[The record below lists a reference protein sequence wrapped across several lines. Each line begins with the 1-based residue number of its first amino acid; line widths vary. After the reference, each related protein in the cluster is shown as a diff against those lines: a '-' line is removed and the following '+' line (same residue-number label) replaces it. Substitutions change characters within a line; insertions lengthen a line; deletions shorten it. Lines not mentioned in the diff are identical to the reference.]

1 MYKEQ
6 VTELRS
12 ELERV
17 KDESKHVKEKYYAQ
31 VNKVYVMCC
40 LRFSS
45 ENQYQINYL
54 CTNFMVQNR
63 HTGDSYSTY

>member
-17 KDESKHVKEKYYAQ
+17 KDESKQVKEKYYTQ
-31 VNKVYVMCC
+31 VNEVYIMCC
-40 LRFSS
+40 LRFSWW
-45 ENQYQINYL
+45 
-54 CTNFMVQNR
+54 
-63 HTGDSYSTY
+63 

>member
-17 KDESKHVKEKYYAQ
+17 KDESKQVKEKYYAQ
-31 VNKVYVMCC
+31 VKEVYIMCC
-40 LRFSS
+40 LRFSW
-45 ENQYQINYL
+45 
-54 CTNFMVQNR
+54 C
-63 HTGDSYSTY
+63 

>member
-17 KDESKHVKEKYYAQ
+17 KDESQGVKEKYYAQ
-31 VNKVYVMCC
+31 VNQVYNMC
-40 LRFSS
+40 F
-45 ENQYQINYL
+45 
-54 CTNFMVQNR
+54 
-63 HTGDSYSTY
+63 

>member
-17 KDESKHVKEKYYAQ
+17 KDESKQVKEKYYAQ
-31 VNKVYVMCC
+31 VNEVYFMHC
-40 LRFSS
+40 LRFSWWWLGNLLS
-45 ENQYQINYL
+45 SGTCHYL
-54 CTNFMVQNR
+54 VW
-63 HTGDSYSTY
+63 

>member
-17 KDESKHVKEKYYAQ
+17 KDESKQVKEKYYAQ
-31 VNKVYVMCC
+31 VNEVSIRCF
-40 LRFSS
+40 LRFSWW
-45 ENQYQINYL
+45 
-54 CTNFMVQNR
+54 
-63 HTGDSYSTY
+63 